1 MASGAT
7 LGAQL
12 RTWASGRWVARIG
25 AALFVVSIPI
35 ALIGS
40 NVRYLFGEQ
49 RLYTFA
55 INRYDVPAVTG
66 IPKPELIR
74 ATHELRD
81 YLFGSDELLRIQV
94 TDSQGVTGPLFNPRE
109 VGHMRDVRVLVQ
121 RIFRLQEAALL
132 IALGYPL
139 LRIVLHRRAGARSV
153 MNMTWLT
160 GLAVNIGAIAFGV
173 GAVLG
178 FDRLFTRFHTL
189 SFSNDLWQLD
199 PRRDHLV
206 QMFPFE
212 FWQISAGLLVAMTL
226 VEAALLAAASRW
238 YLAVSD
244 RPQRASNQE
253 LDSDTDTPSDA
264 AADRKPDSAE
274 ATVTT

>member
-1 MASGAT
+1 MASSAA
-7 LGAQL
+7 LGARL
-12 RTWASGRWVARIG
+12 RSWADKRWVARIG
-25 AALFVVSIPI
+25 AALFVVSIPV
-35 ALIGS
+35 ALVGS

-66 IPKPELIR
+66 IPKPELMR
-74 ATHELRD
+74 ATGELRD
-81 YLFGSDELLRIQV
+81 YLFGSDELVRIQV
-94 TDSQGVTGPLFNPRE
+94 TDSQGFTGPLFNPRE

-121 RIFRLQEAALL
+121 RIFRLQEAALV

-139 LRIVLHRRAGARSV
+139 LSIVLHRRAGARSV
-153 MNMTWLT
+153 MNLTWLT
-160 GLAVNIGAIAFGV
+160 GLAVNLGAIAFGV
-173 GAVLG
+173 GAALG
-178 FDRLFTRFHTL
+178 FDSLFTRFHTL

-199 PRRDHLV
+199 PRRDHLI

-212 FWQISAGLLVAMTL
+212 FWQISAGLLVAMTV

-244 RPQRASNQE
+244 RPPAASNQQPE
-253 LDSDTDTPSDA
+253 SKFETTLDATTEQ
-264 AADRKPDSAE
+264 KPDSAE
-274 ATVTT
+274 ATART